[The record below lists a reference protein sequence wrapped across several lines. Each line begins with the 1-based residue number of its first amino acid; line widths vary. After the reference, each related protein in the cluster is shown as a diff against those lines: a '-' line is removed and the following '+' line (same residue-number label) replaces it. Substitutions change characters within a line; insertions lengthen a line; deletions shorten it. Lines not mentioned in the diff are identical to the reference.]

1 LLSAYQRSGESR
13 VNTFTKEM
21 GMKLKDDL
29 IRVVIEV
36 DADSHEPL
44 IEEIL
49 DDLRDR
55 IILGKELPDSVTT
68 KFYGSGEDIYGTEHG
83 TACAEII
90 YDMAPDAR
98 LFFTQPRTEIEL
110 WDAINM
116 SHWQHKT
123 L

>member
-44 IEEIL
+44 TEEIL
-49 DDLRDR
+49 DDLTQ
-55 IILGKELPDSVTT
+55 IIP
-68 KFYGSGEDIYGTEHG
+68 F
-83 TACAEII
+83 
-90 YDMAPDAR
+90 
-98 LFFTQPRTEIEL
+98 TEIPPQ
-110 WDAINM
+110 IIF
-116 SHWQHKT
+116 
-123 L
+123 